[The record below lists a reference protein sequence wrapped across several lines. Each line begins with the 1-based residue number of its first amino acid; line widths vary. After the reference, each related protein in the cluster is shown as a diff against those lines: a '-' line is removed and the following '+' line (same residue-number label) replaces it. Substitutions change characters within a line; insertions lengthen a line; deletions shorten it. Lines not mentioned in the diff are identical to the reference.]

1 MAKKSSKENLSDLSL
16 EQLQD
21 QVADSKLQL
30 KKMKFTHSIQPIENP
45 MEIRLAKRKVA
56 RLMTELSKRKN
67 ETAS

>member
-1 MAKKSSKENLSDLSL
+1 MAKKSNKENLADLSV

-21 QVADSKLQL
+21 QVAEGKLQL
-30 KKMKFTHSIQPIENP
+30 KKLKFTHAIQPIENP

-67 ETAS
+67 ETIA